1 MTIIDLRRVVAGLA
15 SLAFVLAAVPADAQ
29 TVGPSPDIIAAGVDR
44 PGGDYRSFELG
55 RADPNVCRSTCRAES
70 RCTAWTYVKPN
81 IQGPNARCWLKHVVP
96 TPITASCCH
105 SGVINVIQRLRACEE
120 VANKTGSG
128 PAQCING
135 NDGKAEIVYRKGRI
149 EIFAN
154 LRHVP
159 TGTHKVTAVYK
170 KRDGN
175 QYKNFSGNKQE
186 FNVNITNRAFS
197 IWFPPKDF
205 GSGDYIVTIFLSKV
219 PGVSAST
226 QYRIS

>member
-1 MTIIDLRRVVAGLA
+1 
-15 SLAFVLAAVPADAQ
+15 
-29 TVGPSPDIIAAGVDR
+29 
-44 PGGDYRSFELG
+44 
-55 RADPNVCRSTCRAES
+55 
-70 RCTAWTYVKPN
+70 VKPH

-105 SGVINVIQRLRACEE
+105 SGVINVIQRLRACERVE
-120 VANKTGSG
+120 NKTGSG

-154 LRHVP
+154 LRRAP
-159 TGTHKVTAVYK
+159 LGTHHVTAVYK

-186 FNVNITNRAFS
+186 FDIDITSRAFS
-197 IWFPPKDF
+197 IWFTPKDF
-205 GSGDYIVTIFLSKV
+205 GKGDYIVTISLSKV
-219 PGVSAST
+219 PGVAAST
-226 QYRIS
+226 QYQIS